1 MARKKSWYA
10 VKKGKNT
17 GLFTTWDEC
26 RAAVEGVPGAVF
38 KGFYTK
44 EEAEAYLGRTPS
56 AGKEPLAPA
65 LSPGKKGTPP
75 DSAAHRAAESVRS
88 GEPAHLKREPPVAP
102 DEMTVYVDGSY
113 APFLPRRYAFGAV
126 FLYKGKTETF
136 CQCFEDGEN
145 AKMRNVAGEIA
156 GARFAMETCLSRGI
170 SRMVLY
176 YDYAGIENWCT
187 GAWQA
192 NKKGTKALRDYYAS
206 VKDRLHV
213 EFCKVK
219 SHTGVTYNE
228 MADRLAK
235 EALFHKKPLL
245 P

>member
-17 GLFTTWDEC
+17 GLFCSWEEC
-26 RAAVEGVPGAVF
+26 RAMVEGVPGAVF

-44 EEAEAYLGRTPS
+44 EEAEAYL
-56 AGKEPLAPA
+56 AGDASPGYAAPRRQSVPHAAPA
-65 LSPGKKGTPP
+65 AGPLP
-75 DSAAHRAAESVRS
+75 DPE
-88 GEPAHLKREPPVAP
+88 
-102 DEMTVYVDGSY
+102 EMTVYVDGSY
-113 APFLPRRYAFGAV
+113 APFLPGRYAFGAV
-126 FLYKGKTETF
+126 FLCGGKTETF
-136 CQCFEDGEN
+136 SECFEDREN
-145 AKMRNVAGEIA
+145 AVMRNVAGEIA
-156 GARFAMETCLSRGI
+156 GARFAMETCLARGI
-170 SRMVLY
+170 SHMVLY

-192 NKKGTKALRDYYAS
+192 NKKGTKALRDYYAQ
-206 VKDRLHV
+206 VKGRLHV
-213 EFCKVK
+213 EFRKVK

-235 EALFHKKPLL
+235 EALFHKVPRL

>member
-17 GLFTTWDEC
+17 GLFQNWEDC
-26 RAAVEGVPGAVF
+26 RASVEGVPGAVF

-44 EEAEAYLGRTPS
+44 EEAEAYLGREPS
-56 AGKEPLAPA
+56 KGKAAAAA
-65 LSPGKKGTPP
+65 LFPE
-75 DSAAHRAAESVRS
+75 AEARL
-88 GEPAHLKREPPVAP
+88 EKAAHLKREPPL
-102 DEMTVYVDGSY
+102 DQEEMTVYVDGSY
-113 APFLPRRYAFGAV
+113 APFLPGRYAFGAV

-136 CQCFEDGEN
+136 CQSFEDRET

-156 GARFAMETCLSRGI
+156 GARFAMETCLARGI
-170 SRMVLY
+170 FRMVLY

-213 EFCKVK
+213 EFRKVK

-235 EALFHKKPLL
+235 EALFHKKTLL

>member
-17 GLFTTWDEC
+17 GLFQKWEDC

-44 EEAEAYLGRTPS
+44 EEAEAYL
-56 AGKEPLAPA
+56 AGAAPLKKTAPLRRPA
-65 LSPGKKGTPP
+65 PNAAPTAGPRP
-75 DSAAHRAAESVRS
+75 DPE
-88 GEPAHLKREPPVAP
+88 
-102 DEMTVYVDGSY
+102 DMTVYVDGSY
-113 APFLPRRYAFGAV
+113 APFLPGRYAFGAV
-126 FLYKGKTETF
+126 FLYRGKIETF
-136 CQCFEDGEN
+136 CECFEDREN
-145 AKMRNVAGEIA
+145 AVMRNVAGEIA
-156 GARFAMETCLSRGI
+156 GARFAMETCLARGI

-192 NKKGTKALRDYYAS
+192 NKKGTKALRDYYAK
-206 VKDRLHV
+206 VRGRLHV
-213 EFCKVK
+213 DFRKVK

-235 EALFHKKPLL
+235 EALFHKTPRL